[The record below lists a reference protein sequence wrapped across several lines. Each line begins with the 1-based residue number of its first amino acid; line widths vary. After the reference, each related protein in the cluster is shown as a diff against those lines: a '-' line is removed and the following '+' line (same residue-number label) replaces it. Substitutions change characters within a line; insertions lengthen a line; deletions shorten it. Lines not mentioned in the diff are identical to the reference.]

1 MRLYKIF
8 CRSLFWSYEKS
19 KNGVQFL
26 IIRGALWL
34 WDAAYALQKSIVE
47 LRILLAHRIR
57 NSICSFWEN
66 HCAFPMAVSTAS
78 ARFIDES
85 TVINI
90 IHGKS
95 VWIPIMDVEINNQ
108 RAVVAAFLLKVASE
122 TTCVRQASANAI
134 RKSSSIKTH
143 RLRMS
148 IRAEIVKNGHAKNM
162 SRSSHGQ
169 IAPAGRNRATSTMT
183 YCYRGVRE
191 FRKSQPG
198 ERREERARDI
208 PFGNSCTRVQR
219 RAHFRIYAATSA
231 WYNDA
236 AGRIKRRYQLKR
248 RILISE

>member
-1 MRLYKIF
+1 M
-8 CRSLFWSYEKS
+8 
-19 KNGVQFL
+19 
-26 IIRGALWL
+26 
-34 WDAAYALQKSIVE
+34 
-47 LRILLAHRIR
+47 
-57 NSICSFWEN
+57 CSFREN
-66 HCAFPMAVSTAS
+66 HCAFPTAVSTAS
-78 ARFIDES
+78 ARFIGES

-95 VWIPIMDVEINNQ
+95 VWILIMDVEINNQ

-122 TTCVRQASANAI
+122 TTRVRQASANAI

-183 YCYRGVRE
+183 YCYRDVRE

-198 ERREERARDI
+198 ERRGKSAHEIYLSETRVHACSGVHIFVFMRRRARDRT
-208 PFGNSCTRVQR
+208 TRR
-219 RAHFRIYAATSA
+219 DAS
-231 WYNDA
+231 NDA
-236 AGRIKRRYQLKR
+236 
-248 RILISE
+248 ISSSVGF